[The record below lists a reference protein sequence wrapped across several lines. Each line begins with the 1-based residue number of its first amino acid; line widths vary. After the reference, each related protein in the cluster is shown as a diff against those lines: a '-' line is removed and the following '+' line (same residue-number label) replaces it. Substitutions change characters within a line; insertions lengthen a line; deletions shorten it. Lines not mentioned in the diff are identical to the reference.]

1 MADRKRS
8 LNGKPRGRHPV
19 DALSTTFARNVAGAG
34 RYCDG
39 NALYLQ
45 VKPSG
50 ARSWVQRLVI
60 RGRRRELGLGGF
72 PLVSLGEAR
81 AQALSNRKAAR
92 AGGDPL
98 AERRRAN
105 GMPTFAAAAE
115 RVWADKHPGWR
126 NDRHSREWLAS
137 LERWTFPRIGRMAV
151 SEVTSADVLDTLR
164 RVWHTR
170 PETARRLR
178 QRVSAVMEWAVA
190 MQLRA
195 DNPCDRIGP
204 VLGPQKD
211 LVRHMPALHH
221 AEVAGAIRTICASG
235 ATPAV
240 KLAFEFLVLT
250 AARSGEVRG
259 ARWEEVDL
267 AARVWTIPPVRTKAL
282 REHRVPLSRRA
293 GADPRCGAGARRW
306 NQPARVSRPGRQADR
321 RDAAVAA
328 ASQSQDR
335 GRAPRLP
342 LELPRLGGG
351 DDQLPAGGDRIGP
364 GARGDE
370 PDRGG
375 VCALGPFRAEA
386 PAHERVGGL
395 PGGRPGA
402 VASAVMVMT
411 LLNAARQPRPARFC
425 ERSRSQNRLP
435 AVHIS
440 STESARECRAEWGNC
455 RGVARWALVS
465 RGQSQP
471 GLRKKYLSCQ
481 AL

>member
-1 MADRKRS
+1 MARRSPPDKRKP
-8 LNGKPRGRHPV
+8 KGRHPV

-34 RYCDG
+34 RYSDG

-50 ARSWVQRLVI
+50 ARSWVQRIVI

-72 PLVSLGEAR
+72 PLVSLQEAR
-81 AQALSNRKAAR
+81 AQAFSNRKTAR

-105 GMPTFAAAAE
+105 GMPTFAEAAE

-137 LERWTFPRIGRMAV
+137 LERWAFPRIGRMAV
-151 SEVTSADVLDTLR
+151 SEVTSADVLDALR
-164 RVWHTR
+164 RVWHQR

-190 MQLRA
+190 MHLRS

-221 AEVAGAIRTICASG
+221 SQVAGAIRTICASG
-235 ATPAV
+235 ASPAV

-250 AARSGEVRG
+250 ATRSGEVRG

-267 AARVWTIPPVRTKAL
+267 ASRVWTIPPVRTKAL

-293 GADPRCGAGARRW
+293 V
-306 NQPARVSRPGRQADR
+306 QIL
-321 RDAAVAA
+321 DAARELDAGGSELVFPGQGGKPIGVTRLSRLLKNHKIAGVPHGFRSSFRDWAA
-328 ASQSQDR
+328 ETTSYPRAVIESALAHVVTNRTEAAYARSDLFERRRRLMNEWAAYLEGGQAQS
-335 GRAPRLP
+335 LP
-342 LELPRLGGG
+342 L
-351 DDQLPAGGDRIGP
+351 
-364 GARGDE
+364 
-370 PDRGG
+370 
-375 VCALGPFRAEA
+375 
-386 PAHERVGGL
+386 
-395 PGGRPGA
+395 
-402 VASAVMVMT
+402 
-411 LLNAARQPRPARFC
+411 
-425 ERSRSQNRLP
+425 
-435 AVHIS
+435 
-440 STESARECRAEWGNC
+440 
-455 RGVARWALVS
+455 
-465 RGQSQP
+465 
-471 GLRKKYLSCQ
+471 
-481 AL
+481 